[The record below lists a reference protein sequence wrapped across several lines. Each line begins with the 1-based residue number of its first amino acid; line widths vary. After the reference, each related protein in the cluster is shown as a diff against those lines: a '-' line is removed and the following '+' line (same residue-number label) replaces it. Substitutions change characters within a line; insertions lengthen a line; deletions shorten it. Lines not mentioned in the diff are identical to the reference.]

1 MYGLSSGV
9 IKEPVKSIHVSGMSL
24 TAARHNSTGVASV
37 VSWFE
42 PQLLL
47 CLAGWGDQLNWVQ
60 TYEEA
65 LSLSRNKPLMVLFHL
80 EDCSQSLKQAL
91 AHDDEIQRI
100 LDEDFVVLNV
110 IQETEDQN
118 LSPDGK
124 YVPRIVFVDP
134 STTVRD
140 DIVGP
145 YSNRLYTYEP
155 TDMKHLLENMKKA
168 KKLLKVSAVSRRTTP
183 TSTHSLPESTAAEV

>member
-1 MYGLSSGV
+1 MTRAAA
-9 IKEPVKSIHVSGMSL
+9 SL
-24 TAARHNSTGVASV
+24 VLVLVLVALTGVASV

-47 CLAGWGDQLNWVQ
+47 CLAGWGDQMNWAQ

-65 LSLSRNKPLMVLFHL
+65 LNKPLMVLFHL
-80 EDCSQSLKQAL
+80 EDCSQCDALKRAL

-110 IQETEDQN
+110 IQEIADQN
-118 LSPDGK
+118 FSPDGK
-124 YVPRIVFVDP
+124 YVPRIIFVDP
-134 STTVRD
+134 SMTVRD

-168 KKLLKVSAVSRRTTP
+168 KKLLKNMVGHTSLSAQLISPRFMITR
-183 TSTHSLPESTAAEV
+183 

>member
-1 MYGLSSGV
+1 MTRAAA
-9 IKEPVKSIHVSGMSL
+9 SL
-24 TAARHNSTGVASV
+24 VLVAFTGVASV

-47 CLAGWGDQLNWVQ
+47 CLAGWGDQLNWAQ

-110 IQETEDQN
+110 IQETVDQN
-118 LSPDGK
+118 MSPDGK
-124 YVPRIVFVDP
+124 YVPRIMFVDP
-134 STTVRD
+134 SMTVRD
-140 DIVGP
+140 DIIGR
-145 YSNRLYTYEP
+145 YSNRLYAYEP
-155 TDMKHLLENMKKA
+155 GDLMVKSICGLLHYQIA
-168 KKLLKVSAVSRRTTP
+168 DYLTLLMINNN
-183 TSTHSLPESTAAEV
+183 LF